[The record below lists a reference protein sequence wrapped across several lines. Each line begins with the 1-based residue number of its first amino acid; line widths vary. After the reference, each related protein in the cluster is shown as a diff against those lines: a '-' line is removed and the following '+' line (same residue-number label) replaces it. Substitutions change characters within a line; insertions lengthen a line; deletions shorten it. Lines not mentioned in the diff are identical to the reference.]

1 MSPCEHDKVRW
12 LHEKIKQ
19 DCGECGRDGDP
30 CSLVV
35 CSGCGDEMFGELSDG
50 QQRFLQQTA

>member
-1 MSPCEHDKVRW
+1 MPCEHDSVRW
-12 LHEKIKQ
+12 LHQKKEQ
-19 DCGECGRDGDP
+19 DCGECSRDGDP

-35 CSGCGDEMFGELSDG
+35 CTECGEEMLGELTDK

>member
-1 MSPCEHDKVRW
+1 MRW
-12 LHEKIKQ
+12 LHQKKEQ

-35 CSGCGDEMFGELSDG
+35 CTECGEEMLGELSDG